1 MMMILMMLLMLS
13 AMMMIPRSVQQM
25 YLHKEIYDCRCAPDL
40 SRGDSVL
47 LPTIKFSFGLADI

>member
-1 MMMILMMLLMLS
+1 MLLMLS
-13 AMMMIPRSVQQM
+13 AMMMIPRRAQPM
-25 YLHKEIYDCRCAPDL
+25 YSHQEIYDCRCAPDS